1 MSSQPGTVAIL
12 KTIFEGLV
20 SVIKAIR
27 CKITCSSC
35 RSDCQ
40 QRPIEPDL
48 KNLQDIP
55 ESQAIKDFYT
65 TLEGDIAAHRIVK
78 KASV

>member
-1 MSSQPGTVAIL
+1 MSNSPGTVTII

-27 CKITCSSC
+27 CKFQCSSC
-35 RSDCQ
+35 KSDCQ
-40 QRPIEPDL
+40 QRPIEPS
-48 KNLQDIP
+48 LQPIP

-65 TLEGDIAAHRIVK
+65 TLEGDLADHKIVK

>member
-1 MSSQPGTVAIL
+1 MQQPQTVNI
-12 KTIFEGLV
+12 IRVVFEGLV
-20 SVIKAIR
+20 AVIRAIK

-35 RSDCQ
+35 KSDCQ
-40 QRPIEPDL
+40 QRPEPDET
-48 KNLQDIP
+48 IP

-65 TLEGDIAAHRIVK
+65 TLQADITDHKIVK

>member
-1 MSSQPGTVAIL
+1 MSSSPATVTII
-12 KTIFEGLV
+12 KTVFEGLV

-27 CKITCSSC
+27 CKFSCSSC
-35 RSDCQ
+35 KSDCQ
-40 QRPIEPDL
+40 QRPIEPD
-48 KNLQDIP
+48 LQDIP

-65 TLEGDIAAHRIVK
+65 TLKGDIAEHKIVK

>member
-1 MSSQPGTVAIL
+1 MTSEPPATVRII
-12 KTIFEGLV
+12 KTVFEGLV
-20 SVIKAIR
+20 SIVKVIR

-40 QRPIEPDL
+40 QPSSPT
-48 KNLQDIP
+48 LQTIP